1 MANRDRSY
9 AGNAPGDLFVD
20 QTCIDCDT
28 CRQVAPLTFHEVD
41 GHAEV
46 HTQPVDPAA
55 LHAAAQAQL
64 CCPTQSIGGAA
75 PAVVRAALAAFPLP
89 LAEGVFAC
97 GFNAEASYGAHSYLL
112 VRPEGNWLVDSPR
125 WVPQLVAAIA
135 ARGGLRGIVLTH
147 RDDVAAAARYA
158 EHFGATRLIH
168 AADADAA
175 PGAQTITGEAAVAIA
190 AGLRLLPVPGHTA
203 GSVALI
209 ADGRYCFSGDHLW
222 YSRRLGRLHA
232 SRAVCWHSWPQQCRS
247 MQRLAQESFSWVLP
261 GHGQRYQA
269 ATPEAMRAELL
280 ALSKLMTTSQE

>member
-9 AGNAPGDLFVD
+9 AGNAPGALFVD
-20 QTCIDCDT
+20 HTCIDCDT
-28 CRQVAPLTFHEVD
+28 CRQLAPLTFHAVD

-46 HTQPVDPAA
+46 HTQPLDAAA

-75 PAVVRAALAAFPLP
+75 PAQVRSAAAEFPLP
-89 LAEGVFAC
+89 LAPGVFAC

-112 VRPEGNWLVDSPR
+112 VRPEGNWLIDSPR

-135 ARGGLRGIVLTH
+135 AHGGLRGIVLTH
-147 RDDVAAAARYA
+147 RDDVAAAPRYA
-158 EHFGATRLIH
+158 AHFGARCVIH

-175 PGAQTITGEAAVAIA
+175 PGAQTISGDAPVPIA
-190 AGLRLLPVPGHTA
+190 AGLRLVPVPGHTA
-203 GSVALI
+203 GSMALI
-209 ADGRYCFSGDHLW
+209 ADARFCFSGDHLW

-232 SRAVCWHSWPQQCRS
+232 SRAVCWDSWPQQCRS
-247 MQRLAQESFSWVLP
+247 MRRLADETFSWVLP

-269 ATPEAMRAELL
+269 ASTTALRSELL
-280 ALSKLMTTSQE
+280 ALSKLMTEAPE